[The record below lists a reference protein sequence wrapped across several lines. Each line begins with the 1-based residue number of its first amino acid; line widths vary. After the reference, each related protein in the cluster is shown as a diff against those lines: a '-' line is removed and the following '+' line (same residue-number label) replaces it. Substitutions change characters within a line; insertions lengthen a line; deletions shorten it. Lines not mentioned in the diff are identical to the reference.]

1 MKVLIACEVSG
12 TVRDAF
18 RKRGHEAF
26 SCDLR
31 HSDSPFH
38 IQGDVREVLEGS
50 WDLIIAHPPCT
61 YLTTTGA
68 RWLYDSRYPNRRND
82 REEAVEFAKMFYD
95 KADKVA
101 IENPVGYLSTAWRKP
116 DQYIQPYEY
125 GHNAS
130 KKTGLWLKGLPKLSP
145 TNVVDVEYITTS
157 TGKRFSK
164 WYWETSKLKGADRQ
178 NARSKTFQGI
188 AEAMASQWTYR

>member
-26 SCDLR
+26 SCDLQ

>member
-1 MKVLIACEVSG
+1 MRVLVACEVSG

-18 RKRGHEAF
+18 IKRGHEAF
-26 SCDLR
+26 SCDIQP
-31 HSDSPFH
+31 SESPFH
-38 IQGDVREVLEGS
+38 IQGDVREVLDGS

-61 YLTTTGA
+61 YLTSTGA
-68 RWLYDSRYPNRRND
+68 RWLYDARYPNRMKD
-82 REEAVEFAKMFYD
+82 REEAVEFARMFYD

-130 KKTGLWLKGLPKLSP
+130 KKTGLWLKGLPKLKP
-145 TNVVDVEYITTS
+145 TDIVEVDYVVTS

-188 AEAMASQWTYR
+188 ADAMASQWG